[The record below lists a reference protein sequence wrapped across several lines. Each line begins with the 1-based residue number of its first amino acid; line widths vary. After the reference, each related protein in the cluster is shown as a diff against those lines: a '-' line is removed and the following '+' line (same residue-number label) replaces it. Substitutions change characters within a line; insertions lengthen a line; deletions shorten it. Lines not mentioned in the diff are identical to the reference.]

1 MSDCNHES
9 GLDVEGSLAS
19 FGAVG
24 TGVIVSVD
32 LATTVQCMANIFTTK
47 NTNSTAG
54 IDWTSAISKLLKPS
68 AEPAVETLLL
78 KMKLTI

>member
-1 MSDCNHES
+1 M
-9 GLDVEGSLAS
+9 DVEGSLAS

-24 TGVIVSVD
+24 TGVIISVD
-32 LATTVQCMANIFTTK
+32 LATTVQRMMINIFTTK

-54 IDWTSAISKLLKPS
+54 IDWTSDISKLLESS
-68 AEPAVETLLL
+68 AEPAVLTLLL

>member
-1 MSDCNHES
+1 M
-9 GLDVEGSLAS
+9 DVEGSLAS

-32 LATTVQCMANIFTTK
+32 LATTVQRTIINVFTTK

-54 IDWTSAISKLLKPS
+54 IDWTSGISKLLEPS

>member
-1 MSDCNHES
+1 M
-9 GLDVEGSLAS
+9 DVEGSLAS
-19 FGAVG
+19 IGAVG

-32 LATTVQCMANIFTTK
+32 LATTVQGMIINIFTTK
-47 NTNSTAG
+47 NTNSSPG
-54 IDWTSAISKLLKPS
+54 IDWNSDISKLLEPS

>member
-1 MSDCNHES
+1 MDI
-9 GLDVEGSLAS
+9 EGSLTS
-19 FGAVG
+19 FGAVSI
-24 TGVIVSVD
+24 GVIVSVD
-32 LATTVQCMANIFTTK
+32 LAITVQGMMANIVTTK

-54 IDWTSAISKLLKPS
+54 IDWASGISKLLEPL